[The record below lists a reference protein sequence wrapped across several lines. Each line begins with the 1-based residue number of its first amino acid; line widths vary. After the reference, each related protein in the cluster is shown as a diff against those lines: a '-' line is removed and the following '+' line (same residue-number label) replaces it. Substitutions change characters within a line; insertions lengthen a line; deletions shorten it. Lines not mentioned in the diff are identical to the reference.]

1 MEERLYDLEDKVQD
15 LELEVL
21 ELRRQVSDLEQRK
34 PEKTHGGNWTW
45 GIWAL
50 IPIVA
55 IICNMIIKLVD

>member
-21 ELRRQVSDLEQRK
+21 SLRQQVNELEQAK
-34 PEKTHGGNWTW
+34 GAKTHRGNWSW
-45 GIWAL
+45 GLFAL

-55 IICNMIIKLVD
+55 IICNMIIQLAD

>member
-21 ELRRQVSDLEQRK
+21 ELRRQVNELEQA
-34 PEKTHGGNWTW
+34 KTMKSHNGSWSW
-45 GIWAL
+45 AIWAL

>member
-21 ELRRQVSDLEQRK
+21 SLRQQVNELEQA
-34 PEKTHGGNWTW
+34 KTTKSHRGNWSW
-45 GIWAL
+45 GLFAL

-55 IICNMIIKLVD
+55 IICNMIIQLAD

>member
-21 ELRRQVSDLEQRK
+21 ELRRQVSDFEQRK
-34 PEKTHGGNWTW
+34 PEKAHGGNWTW
-45 GIWAL
+45 GILAL